1 VDILL
6 PCPGD
11 RAAGHPRH
19 VAQISC
25 GSSPHVAAPQHE
37 SAHSTET
44 ASLDGDGD
52 ADIAAAIHGD
62 TTVSAG
68 ACAR

>member
-1 VDILL
+1 
-6 PCPGD
+6 
-11 RAAGHPRH
+11 
-19 VAQISC
+19 
-25 GSSPHVAAPQHE
+25 VAAPQHE